1 MLLWSMLYFAHHAGV
16 LFMPTVFD
24 RLLVPAMPIL
34 QQIEA
39 TRAKHGNESLTWLD
53 FVRVLVY
60 FFTRRCES
68 RNAWAVDLANADP
81 ALNLPAVPRMTL
93 SDAMTRFSPHL
104 LRHAVRLLLASRA
117 LLSHPEL
124 AFINDAYAV
133 DGSEFP
139 VINGMTLPKSS
150 ETLKRVKLHLK
161 FSLNQLLAVDF
172 VVGVHTSSERQALRR
187 LLQQGATYVLDRG
200 YMAFGLLQDVIKAKA
215 FVIMRAYQNIV
226 VETVTELPVQVPP
239 YIQRH
244 WSAIRDRMVQSH
256 HPDAEGIVFRL
267 VEFTI
272 GATTYKLLTNHTTL
286 TTFQVI
292 LLYAYRWQIE
302 LIFRFFKHTMQSKK
316 VISSYPWGIEN
327 YFAGMFLTAILHL
340 YFKQDCLHDGN
351 YQPPTDQELAHQVP
365 DDAVPISQDTTRP
378 TSQPMIARFMDAV
391 NQKLSLFWKVPKHW
405 LSTLTDYLHRPF
417 TPEVVHIFNKRAI
430 DCYNEV

>member
-1 MLLWSMLYFAHHAGV
+1 
-16 LFMPTVFD
+16 MPTVFD

-34 QQIEA
+34 QRIEDMR
-39 TRAKHGNESLTWLD
+39 TKHGNETLTWLE

-93 SDAMTRFSPHL
+93 SDAMTRFSPQL
-104 LRHAVRLLLASRA
+104 LRSAVRLLLQSRD

-124 AFINDAYAV
+124 SFINDAYAV

-139 VINGMTLPKSS
+139 VINGMTLPKSND
-150 ETLKRVKLHLK
+150 TLKRVKLHLK

-172 VVGVHTSSERQALRR
+172 VVGAQTSSERQALRQ

-200 YMAFGLLQDVIKAKA
+200 YMAFSLVRDASTAKA

-226 VETVTELPVQVPP
+226 VETVTELPVQAPS
-239 YIQRH
+239 YILSH
-244 WSAIRDRMVQSH
+244 WSAIRDRLVQSQ
-256 HPDAEGIVFRL
+256 HPDAEGMIFRL

-272 GATTYKLLTNHTTL
+272 GATTYKLITNHTTL

-302 LIFRFFKHTMQSKK
+302 LIFRFFKQTMHSKK

-340 YFKQDCLHDGN
+340 YFKQDCLHDGDH
-351 YQPPTDQELAHQVP
+351 QPPTAQELADHLPSDEAPV
-365 DDAVPISQDTTRP
+365 SQDITRP
-378 TSQPMIARFMDAV
+378 TSQQVIARFMGAV
-391 NQKLSLFWKVPKHW
+391 NEKLSLFWKVPKHW
-405 LSTLTDYLHRPF
+405 LSTLIDYLHRPF
-417 TPEVVHIFNKRAI
+417 TPEVVQIFNKRAI